1 MRKVLLTI
9 VGLVAFSA
17 SGLVAQNL
25 KIGYASPNYI
35 LANMPE
41 TKTIEA
47 DLEAYGKQ
55 LENQLQSK
63 VAEFE
68 QKYQSYEAGKG
79 TMTELVRADKEQEL
93 ATLQKSIQEFQQ
105 RAQSDLQKKETELLQ
120 PVVDK
125 VNNAIRQVATEK
137 GYTYV
142 FSSDAGL
149 GASFILHAPED
160 NDISND
166 VLGKLGINKE

>member
-9 VGLVAFSA
+9 VGVAA
-17 SGLVAQNL
+17 LGLSNIMAQNL
-25 KIGYASPNYI
+25 TIAYASPNYI

-41 TKTIEA
+41 TKTIES

-93 ATLQKSIQEFQQ
+93 QTLQRSIQEFQQ
-105 RAQSDLQKKETELLQ
+105 RAQGDLQKKETELLQ

-125 VNNAIRQVATEK
+125 VNNAIQQVATEK

-149 GASFILHAPED
+149 GASFILHAPEEK
-160 NDISND
+160 DISNE
-166 VLGKLGINKE
+166 VLAKLGINK